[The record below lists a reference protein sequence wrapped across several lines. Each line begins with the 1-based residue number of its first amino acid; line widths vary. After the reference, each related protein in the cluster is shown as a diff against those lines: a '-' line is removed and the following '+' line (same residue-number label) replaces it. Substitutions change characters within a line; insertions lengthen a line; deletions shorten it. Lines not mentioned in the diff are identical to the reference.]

1 MDGYVYD
8 AEEEPKFL
16 MTGKCNEFM
25 SYQPCDSEG
34 EPTPGTELKE
44 VGSLFISPSPLI
56 LIGYYAK
63 LIHFSGE
70 HKCFI
75 LFRWLGVE
83 GC

>member
-1 MDGYVYD
+1 MYD

-34 EPTPGTELKE
+34 EPAPGTELKE
-44 VGSLFISPSPLI
+44 VGSLFISPSLLI

-63 LIHFSGE
+63 FIHFSCLVKVLE
-70 HKCFI
+70 NINVAFC
-75 LFRWLGVE
+75 LSLV
-83 GC
+83 